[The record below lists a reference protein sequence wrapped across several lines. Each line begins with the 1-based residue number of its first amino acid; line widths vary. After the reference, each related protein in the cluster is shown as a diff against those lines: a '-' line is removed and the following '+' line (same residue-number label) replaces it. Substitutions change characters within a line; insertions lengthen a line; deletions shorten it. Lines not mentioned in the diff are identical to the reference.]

1 MWSAPNLLTVTSAA
15 LRLAKSGAPKLL
27 LNVTADE
34 PPPSQTQDVDRVCR
48 TDDAKHIGVV
58 IGMFKSAKYGGWTA
72 NICWKETNWREY
84 ISMALL
90 VHVSG
95 RLIGGG

>member
-1 MWSAPNLLTVTSAA
+1 MPHV
-15 LRLAKSGAPKLL
+15 
-27 LNVTADE
+27 
-34 PPPSQTQDVDRVCR
+34 
-48 TDDAKHIGVV
+48 DAKHIGVV